1 MVNTDSFSAG
11 FSIPST
17 SIPIAVRAAANSVM
31 EADVFKWS
39 WSQES
44 VNFMSIVQLWFVG
57 VTSGRYAKYAGR
69 QRSRA
74 NSRMAG
80 PRKLQNAGHRVGERK
95 HEIGSS
101 ADALVSLSRVEL
113 RFLQMR

>member
-1 MVNTDSFSAG
+1 
-11 FSIPST
+11 
-17 SIPIAVRAAANSVM
+17 
-31 EADVFKWS
+31 
-39 WSQES
+39 
-44 VNFMSIVQLWFVG
+44 
-57 VTSGRYAKYAGR
+57 
-69 QRSRA
+69 
-74 NSRMAG
+74 MAG